1 MPPEQGIGTPMDV
14 GWDPVLLGHRVNGY
28 QAQLPSCVAGAESE
42 EDDAVAVD
50 SGAAVVDLQ
59 WHL

>member
-1 MPPEQGIGTPMDV
+1 MPPEQGTGTPVAVRWDV
-14 GWDPVLLGHRVNGY
+14 WLLGNRITPY